1 MLILPEVSQLRNVFR
16 EVGEAGEGPH
26 LVAGVEAEPHL
37 EVVVVVVAE
46 VVVVHDLEVVAVEAG
61 VEEVLHWE
69 VVVAGEKV
77 EAVQSLP

>member
-1 MLILPEVSQLRNVFR
+1 MLILPEVSQLRDVFQ

-26 LVAGVEAEPHL
+26 LVAGVEAVPHL
-37 EVVVVVVAE
+37 EVVVVVAE

-69 VVVAGEKV
+69 VVVVGV
-77 EAVQSLP
+77 EVEVVQSLP

>member
-1 MLILPEVSQLRNVFR
+1 M
-16 EVGEAGEGPH
+16 
-26 LVAGVEAEPHL
+26 
-37 EVVVVVVAE
+37 VVVAE

>member
-1 MLILPEVSQLRNVFR
+1 MLILPVVSQLRDVFQ

-26 LVAGVEAEPHL
+26 LVAGVEAVPHL

-69 VVVAGEKV
+69 VVVAGEEV